1 MKIDS
6 LQTLLQ
12 EELKDIYDL
21 EKRLVRAI
29 PKMAKAARSEELR
42 SALMEHLEVTRGQVQ
57 RVEQIFELLQVPA
70 KAKPCMGMKGIIE
83 EGDETM
89 QQDASEELMDA
100 ALIGAAQRVEHYE
113 MAAYAAA
120 RAMAEH
126 MGNREVA
133 DLLQETWDEE
143 NEADEKLTELAEQ
156 ILASTD
162 TGREEPMRK
171 AAGRR
176 HAG

>member
-42 SALMEHLEVTRGQVQ
+42 TELIEHLEVTLGQVQ

-143 NEADEKLTELAEQ
+143 NEADEKLTALAEQ

-171 AAGRR
+171 AAGRK